1 MVQPQGI
8 ALKCNVKNRNASSA
22 ASGPVPRVSVAC
34 LRPRHCTQTDW
45 AEQGCA
51 RRVRG
56 GGGCVGPGEETRI
69 GRRSAGRECE
79 GERWGGCAP
88 FNRLSI
94 RAGVPM
100 LRLKDNQIVFHC
112 ESWLPEP
119 WFVVAR
125 QEVDVKIKKRHS
137 QNATNYSIL
146 GRKYCS
152 SAAGTLTAWVGE
164 NETVYCCPRES
175 EKGLRWLY
183 KVGRLGPKWR
193 LVPAGL
199 KWDSIPLRE
208 RLLDSPGITSLLESA
223 GLIKNPWLI
232 SWCWQRRH
240 SGPVDLP
247 TPTIHPPVSS
257 AQSSFCLA
265 FACGTWNFLL
275 AGVTYYSSTE
285 FFPLSTKS
293 GGGSDP
299 FPFATGRRPVL
310 TVSVPSVELLC
321 LRKKRTSTGRVHL
334 FIRDPY
340 PSVNGSADRLDNM
353 PTDANL
359 TLTSLRKF

>member
-8 ALKCNVKNRNASSA
+8 ALKCDVKNRNASSA

-34 LRPRHCTQTDW
+34 LRPRHRTRTDW

-51 RRVRG
+51 RRVWG

-100 LRLKDNQIVFHC
+100 LRLKYNQIVFHC

-119 WFVVAR
+119 WFVVPR
-125 QEVDVKIKKRHS
+125 QGVDVKIKKRHS

-152 SAAGTLTAWVGE
+152 SAAGTLTVCSTFNAPCLCCSEIFAAWVGE
-164 NETVYCCPRES
+164 NETVYCCPREL

-183 KVGRLGPKWR
+183 KVGCLGPKWR
-193 LVPAGL
+193 LVPVGL

-208 RLLDSPGITSLLESA
+208 RLLDSPGMW
-223 GLIKNPWLI
+223 K
-232 SWCWQRRH
+232 
-240 SGPVDLP
+240 
-247 TPTIHPPVSS
+247 
-257 AQSSFCLA
+257 
-265 FACGTWNFLL
+265 
-275 AGVTYYSSTE
+275 
-285 FFPLSTKS
+285 
-293 GGGSDP
+293 
-299 FPFATGRRPVL
+299 
-310 TVSVPSVELLC
+310 
-321 LRKKRTSTGRVHL
+321 
-334 FIRDPY
+334 
-340 PSVNGSADRLDNM
+340 
-353 PTDANL
+353 
-359 TLTSLRKF
+359 